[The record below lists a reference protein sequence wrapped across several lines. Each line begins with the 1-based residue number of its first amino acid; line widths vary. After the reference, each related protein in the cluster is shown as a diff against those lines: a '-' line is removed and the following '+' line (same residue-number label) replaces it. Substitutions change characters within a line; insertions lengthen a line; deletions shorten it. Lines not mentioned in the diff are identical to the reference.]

1 MSIDSLIP
9 DGVNLG
15 GWWDAYDKS
24 TISFSSGDRISVI
37 EDKSDGGEDLSNS
50 EATASKHPQWS
61 EDYWGIRW
69 SEGEAQS
76 LKNSTFA
83 QDWTGGTLL
92 ISFTSR
98 GDPGTHMLFS
108 DDDTAAFTG
117 DFAFQMRKDGATDK
131 MDFEYRIDNT
141 YSHDL
146 NANVVD
152 GWDQAE
158 KRVVTFSFSNAGDYR
173 RIRLRGYTSSTDS
186 AIFDYYDS
194 GEVSEL
200 DNMSGTDSGDEGLWL
215 GAQSASTDRVVDMD
229 MHEIILLD
237 AGMPGADATAR
248 GAQLAVLEDYMLN
261 HGPPKT
267 PTQTQPGIGLSIN
280 SRR

>member
-1 MSIDSLIP
+1 
-9 DGVNLG
+9 
-15 GWWDAYDKS
+15 
-24 TISFSSGDRISVI
+24 
-37 EDKSDGGEDLSNS
+37 
-50 EATASKHPQWS
+50 
-61 EDYWGIRW
+61 
-69 SEGEAQS
+69 
-76 LKNSTFA
+76 
-83 QDWTGGTLL
+83 
-92 ISFTSR
+92 
-98 GDPGTHMLFS
+98 
-108 DDDTAAFTG
+108 
-117 DFAFQMRKDGATDK
+117 MRKDGATDK

-229 MHEIILLD
+229 RD
-237 AGMPGADATAR
+237 ARVRRVRDECAAGEADRRGRSRPPRTRPVAAGEVGRRERSAPQAKPIAAGEAPRAESSAASTYQAPRTRSIAARRPGCSGR
-248 GAQLAVLEDYMLN
+248 SCL
-261 HGPPKT
+261 
-267 PTQTQPGIGLSIN
+267 
-280 SRR
+280 R